1 MVDGSALDPSS
12 LFPRLA
18 TEAAAMTPAQGFVVF
33 EDVAIYFSQEEWGLL
48 DEAQR
53 LLYCQVMLQNIALL
67 SSVGC
72 WHGTQDEVA
81 LSEQHDA
88 AARSQVKTPKPGP
101 CIQKPPPCKTCG
113 PLLKDTSCL
122 AGHGGTQPEQEVS
135 TCGESPSQHP
145 KEPHQRRL
153 PGWGEGK
160 TFCVKNDSAH
170 VTDQTWPCRVK
181 GQEFLAR
188 SSILQHQAPHTEGK
202 LHSDMEGRAASE
214 SGQNDDKRS
223 ECGKTFSQEHT
234 LVEHQKNLCC
244 ESGKTFI
251 RRFHLVQQQ
260 KTNTETRFSEQ
271 LGCGRFS
278 AQRSGFTAHHTVH
291 TRSAPYE
298 CSQCGKC
305 VKDSFTLSVHQRVHT
320 GEKPYKCSEC
330 GKFFRYSF
338 TLKRHQGVHIGEKP
352 YECSV
357 CKKFFVDSS
366 RLIIHQKVHTRGRRF
381 ECSKCGKFFRYR
393 FTLERH
399 QKAHIGERPYECSV
413 CGKLFRHNS
422 NHIRHR
428 RNHTGERPYEC
439 NICGRL
445 FSQNSHLI
453 RHQNVHTREKTYE
466 CSKCG
471 KFFMDSSTLII
482 HQRVHTGEKPY
493 ECRECGKLF
502 RYNSSLIKHRRVHTG
517 ERPYECVSCGR
528 GFSQNSHLL
537 RHQEVHTKEYCN
549 RGKTSKQNLV

>member
-1 MVDGSALDPSS
+1 MVGTEETERKREEVRWARCPVAAVSAPEPVVDGSALGPSS
-12 LFPRLA
+12 LFPRPA
-18 TEAAAMTPAQGFVVF
+18 TEAAAMTPAQGLVVF

-53 LLYCQVMLQNIALL
+53 LLYYQVMVQNIALL

-72 WHGTQDEVA
+72 QHTTQDEVA
-81 LSEQHDA
+81 LSEQHDVA
-88 AARSQVKTPKPGP
+88 PWSQVKTPQPGL
-101 CIQKPPPCKTCG
+101 CIQKPHPCKMCG
-113 PLLKDTSCL
+113 PLLKDTLFL
-122 AGHGGTQPEQEVS
+122 AGHSGTQPEQEVS
-135 TCGESPSQHP
+135 ACGESPSQHP
-145 KEPHQRRL
+145 KEPRQRRPL
-153 PGWGEGK
+153 RWGEGK
-160 TFCVKNDSAH
+160 TFCVKNDSVH
-170 VTDQTWPCRVK
+170 VTDQTWPCQVR
-181 GQEFLAR
+181 GQEFLAQ
-188 SSILQHQAPHTEGK
+188 SSILQHQAPHMEGK
-202 LHSDMEGRAASE
+202 PHSDMEGRAASE
-214 SGQNDDKRS
+214 SGQNDDKCS

-234 LVEHQKNLCC
+234 IVE
-244 ESGKTFI
+244 
-251 RRFHLVQQQ
+251 
-260 KTNTETRFSEQ
+260 
-271 LGCGRFS
+271 
-278 AQRSGFTAHHTVH
+278 
-291 TRSAPYE
+291 
-298 CSQCGKC
+298 
-305 VKDSFTLSVHQRVHT
+305 HQRVHT

-366 RLIIHQKVHTRGRRF
+366 RLIIHQRVHTRGRRF

-399 QKAHIGERPYECSV
+399 QKAHIGERPYECSL

-439 NICGRL
+439 SVCGRL

-453 RHQNVHTREKTYE
+453 RHQNVHTREKSYE

-482 HQRVHTGEKPY
+482 HQRVHTGENPY
-493 ECRECGKLF
+493 ECRECGKVF

-537 RHQEVHTKEYCN
+537 RHQEVHTKEYC
-549 RGKTSKQNLV
+549 K